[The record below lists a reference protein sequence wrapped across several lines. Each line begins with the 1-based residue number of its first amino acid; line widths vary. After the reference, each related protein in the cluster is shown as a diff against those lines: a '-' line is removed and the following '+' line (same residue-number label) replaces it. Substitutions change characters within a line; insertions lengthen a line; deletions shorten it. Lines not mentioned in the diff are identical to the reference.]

1 MINKVIILICG
12 FKGTG
17 KDTVAMKLIDGI
29 NLNYNYRAFLSPNA
43 FEVKKIAHN
52 IFGWDFVK
60 DTRGRKLLVDITNA
74 GYNYKP
80 TFWEEL
86 NYVSMQGNFDRTSS
100 VNFFIIPDW
109 RYKVT
114 EDFFKGIPSCKV
126 VTIRVNK
133 YVDITED
140 LDNSEKD
147 FRNFKVDY
155 EIDNNGFIEDLF
167 KAVSDLL
174 EANFKKWVGEN

>member
-12 FKGTG
+12 LKGTG
-17 KDTVAMKLIDGI
+17 KDTVAMKLIDGMYSK
-29 NLNYNYRAFLSPNA
+29 YNYRAFLSPNA
-43 FEVKKIAHN
+43 FEVKKIAYN
-52 IFGWDFVK
+52 IFNWDGVK
-60 DTRGRKLLVDITNA
+60 DTKGRKLLVDVTNA

-86 NYVSMQGNFDRTSS
+86 NYVNMQGNFIKSS
-100 VNFFIIPDW
+100 DMNFFIVPDW

-147 FRNFKVDY
+147 FRNFKVDF
-155 EIDNNGFIEDLF
+155 EIDNNGSVGDLI
-167 KAVSDLL
+167 KSVSELL
-174 EANFKKWVGEN
+174 ENNFQKWVGED